1 MFGVQPATGR
11 LLSDTD
17 DVARQLLTESL
28 LLAGIGGM
36 AALAVSYGGSLRLL
50 AAEKAVGI
58 SHHLCV
64 SIVGCDRAPVGYYGV
79 KFAQERAVEEGTVP
93 WSILRSTQFH
103 EFVAKLFASAARWSV
118 LPVPRARV
126 QTVAIA
132 ETAQAI
138 ADICERPPCLGRIHI
153 AGPEICTA
161 RELALAWRAF
171 SGRHAMLIEI
181 PLPGKLGRALREG
194 ALTTDRPDIRG
205 KLGFRDWLAQ
215 PGVSQTGRSN
225 PHRIEL
231 KDSDG
236 ICVANGSFGPGHE
249 THILEGPGRFGYV
262 GSKHEADVYGL
273 LPVR

>member
-1 MFGVQPATGR
+1 MNIAVVGGTGTLGQRVVKQLRARGHIVRVLSRRSPEHAVDLTTGDGLAHALTGCDVVVDASNDLSRHADQTLVQG
-11 LLSDTD
+11 
-17 DVARQLLTESL
+17 AR
-28 LLAGIGGM
+28 
-36 AALAVSYGGSLRLL
+36 RLL

-103 EFVAKLFASAARWSV
+103 EFVARLFASAARWSV
-118 LPVPRARV
+118 LPVPRARL
-126 QTVAIA
+126 QTVATA

-138 ADICERPPCLGRIHI
+138 ADICERPPCLGRINI

-161 RELALAWRAF
+161 RELALAWRKF

-205 KLGFRDWLAQ
+205 KLGFRDWLAAQ
-215 PGVSQTGRSN
+215 PG
-225 PHRIEL
+225 P
-231 KDSDG
+231 D
-236 ICVANGSFGPGHE
+236 F
-249 THILEGPGRFGYV
+249 
-262 GSKHEADVYGL
+262 
-273 LPVR
+273 LP